1 MFAASAFAIGPEY
14 SSSRRWVEEHTPKDK
29 TPKEQRIFVGDAK
42 QTTRTFIVRYREGIS
57 LRVIIDA
64 THLKTND
71 VMVTVL
77 RSERKIEPVF
87 NDIVRHSTTPRFTVK
102 AQDVIWISTL
112 PVVRN

>member
-1 MFAASAFAIGPEY
+1 LQVATGPEY
-14 SSSRRWVEEHTPKDK
+14 FSSRQWIEEHTPKDK
-29 TPKEQRIFVGDAK
+29 TPNEQRILVGDSK
-42 QTTRTFIVRYREGIS
+42 QTARTFILRYREGIS
-57 LRVIIDA
+57 RRDIIDA

-87 NDIVRHSTTPRFTVK
+87 DKIVRGSAMPRFAVK

-112 PVVRN
+112 PAVRL